1 MHGLVL
7 TNGSSLLILPD
18 KQFSYAYLKMLN
30 DDFTALGYK
39 TELLERD
46 GKFVLKVE
54 DKFAIIGE

>member
-7 TNGSSLLILPD
+7 TNGSSLIVLPD
-18 KQFSYAYLKMLN
+18 KQFSYAYLKILN

-39 TELLERD
+39 TELFERD
-46 GKFVLKVE
+46 GKFVLKIE

>member
-1 MHGLVL
+1 MHGLVFSD
-7 TNGSSLLILPD
+7 GSSLLVLPD

-39 TELLERD
+39 TELFERD